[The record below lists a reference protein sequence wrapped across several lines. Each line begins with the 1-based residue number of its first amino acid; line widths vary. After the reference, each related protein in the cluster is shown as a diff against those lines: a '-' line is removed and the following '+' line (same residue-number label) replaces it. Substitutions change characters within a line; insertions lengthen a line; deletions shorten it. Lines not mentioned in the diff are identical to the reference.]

1 MLAVVVSSAG
11 AQTVLTQKDVE
22 ARLQGPFVLLRGL
35 NGGDKLDF
43 DAQGNLTGEPESAPL
58 TLSAIADFKARLT
71 DTELEISGH
80 RAGLEF
86 DPHEKDLPV
95 TVRSERIGKHDKLVV
110 RIARDP
116 QHPEELASALNKVF
130 AVGFDDAFAD
140 AAPDYWQQWLH
151 RDLHPDAPKG
161 AFAAGKG
168 DVEMK
173 APGVMPPRLTFDPD
187 PTFSAAARQRKF
199 QGVEV
204 VGLTVDSH
212 GEPHDVHVVR
222 PLGMGL
228 DELAVQTVRR
238 YKFVP
243 AIYNG
248 RMVAVEINI
257 EVNFRIY

>member
-1 MLAVVVSSAG
+1 V
-11 AQTVLTQKDVE
+11 
-22 ARLQGPFVLLRGL
+22 
-35 NGGDKLDF
+35 
-43 DAQGNLTGEPESAPL
+43 
-58 TLSAIADFKARLT
+58 
-71 DTELEISGH
+71 
-80 RAGLEF
+80 
-86 DPHEKDLPV
+86 PV
-95 TVRSERIGKHDKLVV
+95 KVRVERIGKHDKLVV

-140 AAPDYWQQWLH
+140 AAPDYWQQWLR

-173 APGVMPPRLTFDPD
+173 APGVTPPRLTFDPD

-238 YKFVP
+238 YKFAP